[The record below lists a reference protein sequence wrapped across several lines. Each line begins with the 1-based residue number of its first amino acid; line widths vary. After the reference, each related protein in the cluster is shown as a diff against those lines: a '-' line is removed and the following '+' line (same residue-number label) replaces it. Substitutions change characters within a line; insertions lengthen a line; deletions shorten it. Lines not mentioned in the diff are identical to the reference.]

1 MMLREAKVWLLR
13 ARECRNPFILVQAL
27 RYDRR
32 RLALLRFCAGLPFY
46 ESRKLVQEIEGDH
59 AFLTT
64 VRDRMS
70 RYTRYSPR
78 AVDFMLVDHS
88 GSVFFNE
95 VTLYLIVRALRPEI
109 LVETG
114 GTPGKSTAFILCAM
128 HRNGCG
134 HLYTIDLP
142 PDAVHDTRLQVRE
155 SYHEALPSG
164 ASSGWVVPD
173 ELKERHTHLL
183 GSSREHLPTVLKEV
197 QTIDVFLHDSDH
209 SYENM
214 TWEFQTAFPA
224 LGENG
229 LLLSDDVR
237 ANDAFSDFCQARKL
251 ASRQVYNLGAAWRK
265 PC

>member
-1 MMLREAKVWLLR
+1 MLREAKVWLLR
-13 ARECRNPFILVQAL
+13 ARECRNPFIMAQAL

-32 RLALLRFCAGLPFY
+32 RLSLLRFCAGLTFS
-46 ESRKLVQEIEGDH
+46 ESRILLQEIEEDH
-59 AFLTT
+59 AFLTE
-64 VRDRMS
+64 VRDGMS
-70 RYTRYSPR
+70 RYTHYSPR

-95 VTLYLIVRALRPEI
+95 VSLYVIVRALRPEI
-109 LVETG
+109 VVETG

-128 HRNGCG
+128 HRNGYG

-142 PDAVHDTRLQVRE
+142 PAAVHETQLQMRE

-164 ASSGWVVPD
+164 ASSGWVVPE
-173 ELKERHTHLL
+173 ELKERHTQML
-183 GSSREHLPTVLKEV
+183 GSSHEHLPTVLKEV
-197 QTIDVFLHDSDH
+197 QTVDIFLHDSDH

-224 LGENG
+224 LGETG

-237 ANDAFSDFCQARKL
+237 ANDAFSDFCRMRNL
-251 ASRQVYNLGAAWRK
+251 ASRQVYNLGAARRE

>member
-1 MMLREAKVWLLR
+1 MLREAKVWLLR
-13 ARECRNPFILVQAL
+13 TRECRDPLILAQAL

-32 RLALLRFCAGLPFY
+32 RLALLRFCTGLAF
-46 ESRKLVQEIEGDH
+46 SDIRILLQEIEEDR
-59 AFLTT
+59 AFLTK
-64 VRDRMS
+64 VRDKLS

-78 AVDFMLVDHS
+78 AVDFMLVDNS

-95 VTLYLIVRALRPEI
+95 VTLYVIVRALRPDTV
-109 LVETG
+109 VETG
-114 GTPGKSTAFILCAM
+114 GTPGKSTAFILRAL

-134 HLYTIDLP
+134 HLHTIDLP
-142 PDAVHDTRLQVRE
+142 PAAVRETQLQARE

-164 ASSGWVVPD
+164 ASSGWVVP
-173 ELKERHTHLL
+173 EALKARHTLLL
-183 GSSREHLPTVLKEV
+183 GSSREHLPRVLEDV
-197 QTIDVFLHDSDH
+197 QTADVFLHDSDH

-224 LGENG
+224 LGEDG

-237 ANDAFSDFCQARKL
+237 ANDAFGDFCRERKL
-251 ASRQVYNLGAAWRK
+251 SSRQVYNLGATRRE

>member
-1 MMLREAKVWLLR
+1 MLREAKVWLLR
-13 ARECRNPFILVQAL
+13 ARECRNPFIMAQAL

-32 RLALLRFCAGLPFY
+32 RLSLLRFCAGLTFS
-46 ESRKLVQEIEGDH
+46 ESRILLQEIEEDH
-59 AFLTT
+59 DFLTE
-64 VRDRMS
+64 VRDSMS
-70 RYTRYSPR
+70 RYTHYSPR

-95 VTLYLIVRALRPEI
+95 VSLYVIVRALRPEI
-109 LVETG
+109 VVETG

-142 PDAVHDTRLQVRE
+142 PAAVHDTQLQMRE

-164 ASSGWVVPD
+164 VSSGWAVPD
-173 ELKERHTHLL
+173 ELKSRHTHLL
-183 GSSREHLPTVLKEV
+183 GSSREHLPTVLNQV

-237 ANDAFSDFCQARKL
+237 ANDAFDDFCRMRQIS
-251 ASRQVYNLGAAWRK
+251 SRQVYNLGAARR
-265 PC
+265 